1 MKNLNRYIGVPVLV
15 FALIYVVGC
24 ATTTTAPKDWLS
36 SVSDAQRESY
46 GGWVTV
52 KYHTGDSGSEAH
64 GELIAIHPSQIFILT
79 EQGLTNISIDS
90 ITHVKLTTMRLAGD
104 TSLDKYRQ
112 VIYPVKP
119 LDAFRAY
126 ARFPQGVSKAFDT
139 QFLKPK
145 RSDEK
150 ILIPRETLKS
160 LQKDQSIPLEDHA
173 QQPEAVAAAERD
185 ANTDYGAWSPIR
197 DFLGGGRSDK
207 LSLPI
212 GQLLGKSPEYVAF
225 YAAAYAA
232 KVKSLQRK
240 NKYITYAVCCL
251 GYVGCLIG
259 IGVFDVLWRNESHH
273 YEPTINLYGT
283 DE

>member
-1 MKNLNRYIGVPVLV
+1 MKKLNRYIGVSVLS

-24 ATTTTAPKDWLS
+24 ARTTTAPNGWLS
-36 SVSDAQRESY
+36 SISDAQRESY

-64 GELIAIHPSQIFILT
+64 GELIAINPNQIFILT
-79 EQGLTNISIDS
+79 EQGFTNISIDS
-90 ITHVKLTTMRLAGD
+90 ITHVKLTTIRLAGD
-104 TSLDKYRQ
+104 PSLDEYRQ
-112 VIYPVKP
+112 VMYPVKP

-126 ARFPQGVSKAFDT
+126 ARFPQGVSKTFDM

-150 ILIPRETLKS
+150 ILIPREALES
-160 LQKDQSIPLEDHA
+160 LQKDQSTPLGDHA

-197 DFLGGGRSDK
+197 DFFGGGRSDK

-225 YAAAYAA
+225 YAATYSA

-259 IGVFDVLWRNESHH
+259 LGVFEGLWGNESHH
-273 YEPTINLYGT
+273 YEPTISLDVT
-283 DE
+283 DY